1 MLRTRSVGIGRLR
14 RSRTCSLRGR
24 HRIAKRSFAEG
35 PCANT
40 SSAHAGNACR
50 PPDASWATAPTD
62 RKERASAAVG
72 LKRGVESV
80 PPVRV
85 ASRSHRAPCTADR
98 DGAVLLADLKPA
110 PIVVSVGANDDRI
123 VGQCGAHRGPWQRID
138 RAGRRFVQ
146 HSFVRNH
153 VAGSFAE
160 PLELLLQQ
168 LRAAEESGAFR
179 IVRYPGKLEDTRE
192 WSIEPTAIPAKV
204 YEALQ
209 ITFASMVGV
218 EPQVDPNDIEQFIYD
233 GYRLFERGN
242 GCIRRPSPLNDRGR
256 QLRRPSYDRECESRS

>member
-1 MLRTRSVGIGRLR
+1 MSKTYRLAPRSKPSPRRAKSEHRTVYKVSPEATVKPRFQTPLDAPKK
-14 RSRTCSLRGR
+14 SRQP
-24 HRIAKRSFAEG
+24 AA
-35 PCANT
+35 
-40 SSAHAGNACR
+40 SS
-50 PPDASWATAPTD
+50 
-62 RKERASAAVG
+62 K
-72 LKRGVESV
+72 
-80 PPVRV
+80 
-85 ASRSHRAPCTADR
+85 
-98 DGAVLLADLKPA
+98 
-110 PIVVSVGANDDRI
+110 VSG
-123 VGQCGAHRGPWQRID
+123 CK
-138 RAGRRFVQ
+138 
-146 HSFVRNH
+146 
-153 VAGSFAE
+153 
-160 PLELLLQQ
+160 
-168 LRAAEESGAFR
+168 SGAFR